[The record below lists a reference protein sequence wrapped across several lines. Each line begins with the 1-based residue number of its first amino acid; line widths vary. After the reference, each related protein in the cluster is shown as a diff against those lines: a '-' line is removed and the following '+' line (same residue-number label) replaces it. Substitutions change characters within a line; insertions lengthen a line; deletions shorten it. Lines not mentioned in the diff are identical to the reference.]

1 MKDKILEI
9 LDPEQGMP
17 FNRCSTWDEIKRL
30 RDAIVVLAEELDN
43 HANNV
48 FNHPTQD

>member
-30 RDAIVVLAEELDN
+30 REAIVMLAEELDKTK
-43 HANNV
+43 NNE
-48 FNHPTQD
+48 